1 MVVFFIIAFLT
12 VWSGISWWFD
22 LHFPKWLMML
32 NTFSWLHWTL
42 NIFFGEIYIQILQ
55 CFFFPWNMSLFILV
69 LPTKD
74 HLHMVM
80 AKHYEGLLAAVV
92 REPSHHGKPQGD
104 SGWRCERG
112 LIIVYGLLLGDLGE
126 DPRKWWLS
134 WCCQTA
140 GAIQWLA

>member
-1 MVVFFIIAFLT
+1 
-12 VWSGISWWFD
+12 
-22 LHFPKWLMML
+22 
-32 NTFSWLHWTL
+32 
-42 NIFFGEIYIQILQ
+42 
-55 CFFFPWNMSLFILV
+55 MSLFILV

-92 REPSHHGKPQGD
+92 RETSHHGKPQGD

-126 DPRKWWLS
+126 DPRKRVAVLALS
-134 WCCQTA
+134 DSR
-140 GAIQWLA
+140 GNSVISLIIFI